1 MRAISR
7 VGEGA
12 QLRES
17 GKGGDQFGRKNGEW
31 RFTLAQGACEVQ
43 ICDNVH
49 TESPQCLSTSAVA
62 RRALAGI
69 LLFLAFTAAA
79 QEGERREGAA
89 RLMDELML
97 GKDVGGDFTLTDA
110 RGRKR
115 SLHDFRGKVVVLY
128 FGFTTCPDICPT
140 DMLAIGRAVKDL
152 GKDGRA
158 IQPLFVT
165 LDPARDKPAVI
176 AEYARNFHPDFVA
189 LTGSEA
195 EIAKVARAYK
205 VFYEKVEVEGGAGY
219 TIDHSS
225 FAFVIDRQG
234 KYVGFIPPGTP
245 RDKIARILHAEVR
258 SAP

>member
-1 MRAISR
+1 MA
-7 VGEGA
+7 
-12 QLRES
+12 
-17 GKGGDQFGRKNGEW
+17 F
-31 RFTLAQGACEVQ
+31 
-43 ICDNVH
+43 
-49 TESPQCLSTSAVA
+49 
-62 RRALAGI
+62 RALAAI
-69 LLFLAFTAAA
+69 VLVLAFAATA
-79 QEGERREGAA
+79 QEGERRDGTA
-89 RLMDELML
+89 RLMDELMP

-140 DMLAIGRAVKDL
+140 DMLAIGQAVKDL

-176 AEYARNFHPDFVA
+176 GEYARNFHPDFVA
-189 LTGSEA
+189 LTGTEA
-195 EIAKVARAYK
+195 EIANVARAYK
-205 VFYEKVEVEGGAGY
+205 VFHEKVPVKGASGY
-219 TIDHSS
+219 TIDHS
-225 FAFVIDRQG
+225 AFTYVIDREG
-234 KYVGFIPPGTP
+234 KYMGFVPPGTP